1 MAAGSWILPAAIL
14 QKKCVMLLELLY
26 EKSVNKIAQSRFF
39 SVIKDIQRSLVSRP
53 TIKLVLQA
61 GLLFFVFS
69 LVMSVIQFSTPNLA
83 GNDGYY
89 HIKMAQIMRRQGLRP
104 DYPWLPLTILN
115 EREFSNHHF
124 LFHVALIPFTFG
136 DLRLGAKWAS
146 ITFASVA
153 FLCIWWLLRGQK
165 VRYPGVWALGL
176 LVISEAFLSRMNLT
190 RPPSL
195 SLAILALSL
204 HWMLQGRTKLFILVG
219 FIYAWTYNAFPLL
232 PLMAVIYA
240 LAVWLVERR
249 PALKPALYSTL
260 GIVVGLVIHPYFP
273 HNIIFAVRHI
283 LPKVGEN
290 VSVSVGGEWY
300 PFTTAQ
306 LLENSWLALAL
317 LGAGFLALGLSGR
330 RMKSGTAA
338 ALLMVFL
345 FGWMTMRS
353 RHFIEYLAPFAL
365 IFGSLA
371 FQPLLQPGG
380 WLEEILASAPDNKLK
395 HVVVSRLPRWGGA
408 VGLLIVVCLGAFQT
422 LPESIKSIQ
431 RSKPYEMYA
440 DASAWLI
447 ENTAEGERIFQT
459 DWDDFPR
466 LFFYNTHNT
475 YLIGLDP
482 TYMQLYNAELYN
494 AWRAITRGQVDQPS
508 RQIEGKFAARYVLTD
523 LKHTAF
529 IRKAE
534 ADPGLEEVYRDA
546 FAVIF
551 RLVP

>member
-1 MAAGSWILPAAIL
+1 MFPELPYA
-14 QKKCVMLLELLY
+14 
-26 EKSVNKIAQSRFF
+26 KSVNKAAHSHLY
-39 SVIKDIQRSLVSRP
+39 SVIKNIRRSLVSQP
-53 TIKLVLQA
+53 AIKLVLQA
-61 GLLFFVFS
+61 ALLFFVFS
-69 LVMSVIQFSTPNLA
+69 LVMSVIQFSTPDLA
-83 GNDGYY
+83 GNDAYY
-89 HIKMAQIMRRQGLRP
+89 HIKMAQIMRQEGLRP

-115 EREFSNHHF
+115 EREYSNHHF

-136 DLRLGAKWAS
+136 DLRSGAKWAS
-146 ITFASVA
+146 ITFASAA

-165 VRYPGVWALGL
+165 VRYPALWALGL

-219 FIYAWTYNAFPLL
+219 FIYAWMYNAFPLL
-232 PLMAVIYA
+232 PVMAVIYA

-249 PALKPALYSTL
+249 LAFQPALYSTI
-260 GIVVGLVIHPYFP
+260 GIIAGLVIHPYFP
-273 HNIIFAVRHI
+273 HNIIFAIRHI
-283 LPKVGEN
+283 LPKAGEAA
-290 VSVSVGGEWY
+290 SVGVGSEWY
-300 PFTTAQ
+300 PYTTAQ
-306 LLENSWLALAL
+306 LLENSWLVLAL
-317 LGAGFLALGLSGR
+317 LGAGFLALGLGGR
-330 RMKSGTAA
+330 RMKSATAA

-371 FQPLLQPGG
+371 FQSLLQPGG
-380 WLEEILASAPDNKLK
+380 WLEEILAAAPGNKLK
-395 HVVVSRLPRWGGA
+395 HVLASRLPYWGGA

-422 LPESIKSIQ
+422 LPATIKSIQ
-431 RSKPYEMYA
+431 GSKPYEMYA

-447 ENTAEGERIFQT
+447 QNTAEGERIFQT

-466 LFFYNTHNT
+466 LLFYNTHNT
-475 YLIGLDP
+475 YLVGLDP
-482 TYMQLYNAELYN
+482 TYMQLYNAGLYDD
-494 AWRAITRGQVDQPS
+494 WRAITRGQVDQPS
-508 RQIEGKFAARYVLTD
+508 RQIEGKFAARYVLSD

-529 IRKAE
+529 IRKAK
-534 ADPGLEEVYRDA
+534 ADPGLEEVYRDD

-551 RLVP
+551 RVVP